1 MQRKSNRTAQKPN
14 DNASNRIVQL
24 GVMQSA
30 RKREEEPSYI
40 RLLHRFRLIDREQYT
55 GLQRAFSV
63 WQDVCRDAEVI
74 RLSMALAAKGK
85 PLYLAS
91 VTEPF
96 KNGARVLAAMSDK
109 QLSELKGRIGLGKEK
124 PCR

>member
-1 MQRKSNRTAQKPN
+1 MRQKLNETAQKPSN
-14 DNASNRIVQL
+14 NAANRIVQL

-40 RLLHRFRLIDREQYT
+40 RLLHRFRLIDRT
-55 GLQRAFSV
+55 NRMGLEAAYSV
-63 WQDVCRDAEVI
+63 WQRVCRDAEVI

-85 PLYLAS
+85 PMYLAS

-96 KNGARVLAAMSDK
+96 KNGARVLAAMSEK
-109 QLSELKGRIGLGKEK
+109 QLSELKDRCGLRKE
-124 PCR
+124 

>member
-1 MQRKSNRTAQKPN
+1 MPQKLNQTARKPNENAGNRTI
-14 DNASNRIVQL
+14 RL

-40 RLLHRFRLIDREQYT
+40 RLLHRFRLIDPTNRRLHTAYE
-55 GLQRAFSV
+55 V
-63 WQDVCRDAEVI
+63 WQRVCRDTEVI

-85 PLYLAS
+85 PIYLAS

-96 KNGARVLAAMSDK
+96 KNGARVLAAMSEK
-109 QLSELKGRIGLGKEK
+109 QLSELKDRIGL
-124 PCR
+124 